1 MPAYTFGTLDQF
13 VGQALGTSGWVRVDQ
28 ARIDAFAACTG
39 DDQWIHVDPERAKRE
54 SPFGAPIAHGLLTLS
69 LVPQMNAEV
78 GLVPGGVSL
87 VLNYGYDRIRFL
99 APVKSG
105 SRVRGRLELL
115 DVTPKSGGM
124 LIKTR
129 TTVETEGESTPALV
143 ADSLA
148 LAFPA

>member
-1 MPAYTFGTLDQF
+1 
-13 VGQALGTSGWVRVDQ
+13 
-28 ARIDAFAACTG
+28 
-39 DDQWIHVDPERAKRE
+39 
-54 SPFGAPIAHGLLTLS
+54 
-69 LVPQMNAEV
+69 MNAEV
-78 GLVPGGVSL
+78 GLVPGGVAH
-87 VLNYGYDRIRFL
+87 VLNYGYDRVRFL

-115 DVTPKSGGM
+115 EVTPKSGGM